1 MRAGGLLTLAAA
13 VALPPALILAVFLS
27 PLGESALKAPAGA
40 EFYALNPRDDEPMES
55 LRAIGR
61 AGASVQ
67 SVIWNSRL
75 YRVQSMSEAAPL
87 RLREAGWLVVG
98 PFAASTAGCFGP
110 VEPAPSRPA
119 GAAPEPER

>member
-1 MRAGGLLTLAAA
+1 MTARGLLSLAAV
-13 VALPPALILAVFLS
+13 VALPPALILAIVLS

-40 EFYALNPRDDEPMES
+40 EFYVLNPGDDGPVES

-67 SVIWNSRL
+67 SVIWKSRL
-75 YRVQSMSEAAPL
+75 YRVQSMTEAAPL
-87 RLREAGWLVVG
+87 RLREAGWVVVG

-110 VEPAPSRPA
+110 VGPTASR
-119 GAAPEPER
+119 AASATPKPDR